1 MLCKP
6 YVCRPYHI
14 QIVMIFKSHKLLV
27 EHLKKKVKSSETISF
42 VPTMGALHNGHISLM
57 KEAISQC
64 DHLVV
69 SIFVNPTQFDN
80 KKDLEKYPRTVNNDV
95 ALIKKHI
102 NTHKLTVYAPEVKDV
117 YGKQTVA
124 KTYHYD
130 GLENVMEGKNRP
142 GHFDGVGT
150 ILEFLFA
157 VVQPDK
163 AFFGEKDFQQ
173 LQIVNKLVEKLQLNI
188 EVIGCPIE
196 REPHGLAMSSRNE
209 RLSPKAREKAQFIY
223 ATLQLAKKYFKHHSI
238 KNTQKLVEELFKKE
252 PDFELEYF
260 TIASEETLN
269 PVTRKYKK
277 HHYRAFIVA
286 HLEGVRLIDNLKLSD
301 L

>member
-1 MLCKP
+1 LLCKP

-27 EHLKKKVKSSETISF
+27 QHLKKKVKSYETIGF

-57 KEAISQC
+57 KEASSQC

-102 NTHKLTVYAPEVKDV
+102 NAHKLTVYAPEVEDV
-117 YGKQTVA
+117 YGKQTLA
-124 KTYHYD
+124 KSYHYD
-130 GLENVMEGKNRP
+130 GLENVMEGANRP

-150 ILEFLFA
+150 ILEFLFK
-157 VVQPDK
+157 VIDPDQ

-173 LQIVNKLVEKLQLNI
+173 LQIVKKLVEKQKWNI
-188 EVIGCPIE
+188 KITGCPIE

-209 RLSPKAREKAQFIY
+209 RLSPEAREKAQFIY
-223 ATLQLAKKYFKHHSI
+223 ASLQLAKKYFQQHSI
-238 KNTQKLVEELFKKE
+238 KKTQKLVEALFEKE
-252 PDFELEYF
+252 PGFELEYF
-260 TIASEETLN
+260 TIASEETLK
-269 PVTRKYKK
+269 PITRKHKN
-277 HHYRAFIVA
+277 HHYRGFIVA
-286 HLEGVRLIDNLKLSD
+286 HIEGVRLIDNTALYS
-301 L
+301 

>member
-1 MLCKP
+1 
-6 YVCRPYHI
+6 
-14 QIVMIFKSHKLLV
+14 MIFKSHKLLV
-27 EHLKKKVKSSETISF
+27 EHLKKKVKSSETIGF

-64 DHLVV
+64 DQLVV

-95 ALIKKHI
+95 ALIKKYI
-102 NTHKLTVYAPEVKDV
+102 NADNLTVYAPGVEDV
-117 YGKQTVA
+117 YGKKTVA

-130 GLENVMEGKNRP
+130 GLENVMEGANRP

-150 ILEFLFA
+150 ILEFLFK
-157 VVQPDK
+157 VIDPDQ

-173 LQIVNKLVEKLQLNI
+173 LQIVKKLVEKQKWNI
-188 EVIGCPIE
+188 KITGCPVE

-209 RLSPKAREKAQFIY
+209 RLSPEAREKAQLIY
-223 ATLQLAKKYFKHHSI
+223 ASLQLAKKYFRQHSI
-238 KNTQKLVEELFKKE
+238 KNTQKLVEQLFEKE

-260 TIASEETLN
+260 TIASEETLK
-269 PVTRKYKK
+269 PVTRKYKN
-277 HHYRAFIVA
+277 HHYRGFIVA
-286 HLEGVRLIDNLKLSD
+286 HIEGVRLIDNTALYS
-301 L
+301 

>member
-1 MLCKP
+1 
-6 YVCRPYHI
+6 
-14 QIVMIFKSHKLLV
+14 MIFKSHKLLV
-27 EHLKKKVKSSETISF
+27 EHLKKKVKSSETIGF

-64 DHLVV
+64 DQLVV

-95 ALIKKHI
+95 ALIKKYI
-102 NTHKLTVYAPEVKDV
+102 NADNLTVYAPGVEDV
-117 YGKQTVA
+117 YGKKTVA

-130 GLENVMEGKNRP
+130 GLENVMEGANRP

-150 ILEFLFA
+150 ILEFLFK
-157 VVQPDK
+157 VINPDQ

-173 LQIVNKLVEKLQLNI
+173 LQIVKKLVEKQKWNI
-188 EVIGCPIE
+188 KIRGCPVE

-209 RLSPKAREKAQFIY
+209 RLSPEAREKAQLIY
-223 ATLQLAKKYFKHHSI
+223 ASLQLAKKYFRQHSI
-238 KNTQKLVEELFKKE
+238 KNTQKLVEQLFEKE

-260 TIASEETLN
+260 TIASEETLK
-269 PVTRKYKK
+269 PVTRKYKN
-277 HHYRAFIVA
+277 HHYRGFIVA
-286 HLEGVRLIDNLKLSD
+286 HIEGVRLIDNTALYS
-301 L
+301 